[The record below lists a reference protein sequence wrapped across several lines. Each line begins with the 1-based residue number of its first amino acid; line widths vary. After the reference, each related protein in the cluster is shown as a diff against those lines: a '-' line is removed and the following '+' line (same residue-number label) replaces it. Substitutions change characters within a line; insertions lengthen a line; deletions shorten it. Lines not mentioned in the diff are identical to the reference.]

1 LVKDRAVNAFA
12 WPGGYVGMNLGLIA
26 LTTTPDQLASV
37 LAHELTHVTQR
48 HIARSIAPSQRA
60 SMLAIAG
67 LLLGVLAA
75 SRGGA
80 SGYDTANAAIAT
92 GQAAAIQGQLNYS
105 RDVEREADRI
115 GFALLGAAGFAP
127 SGMAA
132 MFDKLDTATRLTD
145 SGGFPYLRSH
155 PLTVDRISEA
165 RNRTLLSSA
174 TLSRPTVLHALMQ
187 ARAKV
192 LGDDSTQNLLRHNG
206 GSSSPVLADRVGAAY
221 AGALAAS
228 ALRDHTRAQTLAT
241 EAQRLAAGANEPA
254 ADRVLT
260 LLQAQLALA
269 RKEPSA
275 ALQWLQALDAKAAGR
290 PGLLLRTQA
299 LLDAHRATPGSQN
312 AALRDST
319 EALQTWV
326 AERPQDA
333 LAWEQLA
340 SSSQALGLKLRG
352 QRADAEAR
360 AVLGDLT
367 GAIDR
372 LRAAQQNARGATG
385 QDFIEASIIDSRL
398 RQLTAQRRQLQLDE
412 RGARGGGGR
421 KPGPE
426 DGPTQ

>member
-1 LVKDRAVNAFA
+1 
-12 WPGGYVGMNLGLIA
+12 
-26 LTTTPDQLASV
+26 
-37 LAHELTHVTQR
+37 
-48 HIARSIAPSQRA
+48 
-60 SMLAIAG
+60 
-67 LLLGVLAA
+67 
-75 SRGGA
+75 
-80 SGYDTANAAIAT
+80 
-92 GQAAAIQGQLNYS
+92 
-105 RDVEREADRI
+105 
-115 GFALLGAAGFAP
+115 LGAAGFAP

-132 MFDKLDTATRLTD
+132 MFDKLDSATRLND

-165 RNRTLLSSA
+165 RNRTLLLGA
-174 TLSRPTVLHALMQ
+174 AQTRPSVLHALMQ

-192 LGDDSTQNLLRHNG
+192 LADDSTQNLLRQNG

-228 ALRDHTRAQTLAT
+228 VLRDHARAQTLAT
-241 EAQRLAAGANEPA
+241 EAQRLAAGADEPA
-254 ADRVLT
+254 AERVLN

-269 RKEPSA
+269 RNEPSA
-275 ALQWLQALDAKAAGR
+275 ALQWLQAVDGKGPSR
-290 PGLLLRTQA
+290 PALLLRAQA
-299 LLDAHRATPGSQN
+299 LLSAHRAAPASQAASVN
-312 AALRDST
+312 AALRNST

-340 SSSQALGLKLRG
+340 NTSQALGLKLRG

-372 LRAAQQNARGATG
+372 LRAAQQTARGATG

-398 RQLTAQRRQLQLDE
+398 RQLAAQRRQLQLDE
-412 RGARGGGGR
+412 RAARGGGR
-421 KPGPE
+421 RPGPE
-426 DGPTQ
+426 EGPTQ